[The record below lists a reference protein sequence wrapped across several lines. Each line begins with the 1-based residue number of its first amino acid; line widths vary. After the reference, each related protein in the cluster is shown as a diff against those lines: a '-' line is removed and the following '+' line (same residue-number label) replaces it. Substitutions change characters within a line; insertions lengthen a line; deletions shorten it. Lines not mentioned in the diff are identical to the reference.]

1 MHDTTLGSA
10 PRKPWYREPWPWI
23 LMAGPVA
30 AVLGGIVT
38 AWLAVTHQDGL
49 VADDYYKRGLAIN
62 RTLER
67 ERAAAALGVKA
78 SAAFSPAGNAVRVYV
93 DNLPADTR
101 GVTLRLAH
109 ATVAGRDRTVV
120 LERSPG
126 GWFEGRF
133 EPAEAGKW
141 KVLLEDS
148 AGRWRVTGLWLP
160 AADASVELGVE
171 P

>member
-1 MHDTTLGSA
+1 MHSATLGSA

-23 LMAGPVA
+23 LMAGPAA
-30 AVLGGIVT
+30 AVIAGLVT
-38 AWLAVTHQDGL
+38 AWIAVTHQDGL

-78 SAAFSPAGNAVRVYV
+78 SAAFSPGGDAVRVYV
-93 DNLPADTR
+93 DNLPADVA
-101 GVTLRLAH
+101 GLSLKLAH

-120 LERSPG
+120 LDRVAG

-133 EPAEAGKW
+133 APVEAGKW

-160 AADASVELGVE
+160 TADGAVELGVE

>member
-1 MHDTTLGSA
+1 MHATVPGSA

-30 AVLGGIVT
+30 AVVGGIVT
-38 AWLAVTHQDGL
+38 AWLAITHQDGL

-67 ERAAAALGVKA
+67 ERNATALGVKA
-78 SAAFSPAGNAVRVYV
+78 SAVFAPAGDAVRVYV
-93 DNLPADTR
+93 DNLPADTD
-101 GVTLRLAH
+101 GLSFRLAH
-109 ATVAGRDRTVV
+109 ATMAGRDRMLA
-120 LERSPG
+120 LERAPG

-133 EPAEAGKW
+133 PAVEPGKW
-141 KVLLEDS
+141 KVLLED
-148 AGRWRVTGLWLP
+148 ARGRWRVTGLWMP
-160 AADASVELGVE
+160 AGDGAVELGAE

>member
-1 MHDTTLGSA
+1 MHDTTLGPA
-10 PRKPWYREPWPWI
+10 PRTPWYREPWPWI

-30 AVLGGIVT
+30 AVLGGAVT

-67 ERAAAALGVKA
+67 ERAASALGVKA
-78 SAAFSPAGNAVRVYV
+78 SAVFSPAGDAVRVYV
-93 DNLPADTR
+93 DGLPPGAA
-101 GVTLRLAH
+101 GLSLKLAH
-109 ATVAGRDRTVV
+109 ATVAGHDRVV
-120 LERSPG
+120 PLERNAG
-126 GWFEGRF
+126 GWFDGRF
-133 EPAEAGKW
+133 QAVEPGKW

-148 AGRWRVTGLWLP
+148 GGRWRVTGLWLP
-160 AADASVELGVE
+160 AAEGTIELGVE